1 MFMLIFMPLF
11 RTNWLLSRQALAE
24 CRKIDRQYVT
34 EEELMRVNIWF
45 AQIITDLGRSLQVRQ
60 VIVATAITYFKRFYT
75 KNSFRNTEPNL
86 VAATC
91 MYLACKIEESP
102 QHIKAVITDMKTI
115 MQEKGE
121 PFSYDNPKVAE
132 MEFYLLEEL
141 NFNMIV
147 YHPYRSLMTL
157 AQDLGTKNEDVHWA
171 WYVINDSY
179 RTDMCLLYPPHVI
192 AAAALYLQIALK
204 GGAQYGDYSLTSMNT
219 ANNSSVAGV
228 TTRGAKRGAAA
239 AASNNNNNNNN
250 INTSV
255 NETPKVK
262 DIRLWFAQLN
272 VDLEQI
278 IDIVQEII
286 SLYKL
291 WSEEDK
297 QNEKIRDIL
306 NKLLK

>member
-1 MFMLIFMPLF
+1 MAANFWTSTHG
-11 RTNWLLSRQALAE
+11 TNWLLSRQALAD
-24 CRKIDRQYVT
+24 CRKIDREYVN
-34 EEELMRVNIWF
+34 EKDLIKVNIWF

-60 VIVATAITYFKRFYT
+60 VIIATAITYFKRFYT

-102 QHIKAVITDMKTI
+102 QHIKAIITDMKNI
-115 MQEKGE
+115 MQERGE
-121 PFSYDNPKVAE
+121 HFTYDNQKVAE

-141 NFNMIV
+141 DFNMIV

-157 AQDLGTKNEDVHWA
+157 AQDLGTKNEDVQWA

-179 RTDMCLLYPPHVI
+179 RTDICLLYPPHVV
-192 AAAALYLQIALK
+192 AAAALYLRIALR
-204 GGAQYGDYSLTSMNT
+204 GGAQYGDYSLTSTTST
-219 ANNSSVAGV
+219 ANDNSVAGV

-239 AASNNNNNNNN
+239 AAINNNT
-250 INTSV
+250 NTNA

-272 VDLEQI
+272 VDLEHI
-278 IDIVQEII
+278 SDIVQEII
-286 SLYKL
+286 SLYFL
-291 WSEEDK
+291 WGEEDK
-297 QNEKIRDIL
+297 QNEKIREIL
-306 NKLLK
+306 TRLLK